1 MEVVDAIKGVSR
13 ALARNQTRTGSEV
26 IGHAFQKFSVV
37 LMRGNAS
44 ILATRLTVAS
54 GFFSIIRNLQWRLF
68 GIVNII
74 FKKRIQIFRWKLTM
88 SSIVTWLMA
97 DAVLVFSV
105 RRVDMLS
112 RQREM
117 LTSSLPQ
124 LNMMK
129 MKSDDVEYSDIK
141 ENWVYV

>member
-1 MEVVDAIKGVSR
+1 
-13 ALARNQTRTGSEV
+13 
-26 IGHAFQKFSVV
+26 
-37 LMRGNAS
+37 
-44 ILATRLTVAS
+44 
-54 GFFSIIRNLQWRLF
+54 
-68 GIVNII
+68 
-74 FKKRIQIFRWKLTM
+74 M

-129 MKSDDVEYSDIK
+129 MKSDDVEHSDIK

>member
-1 MEVVDAIKGVSR
+1 
-13 ALARNQTRTGSEV
+13 
-26 IGHAFQKFSVV
+26 
-37 LMRGNAS
+37 
-44 ILATRLTVAS
+44 
-54 GFFSIIRNLQWRLF
+54 
-68 GIVNII
+68 
-74 FKKRIQIFRWKLTM
+74 
-88 SSIVTWLMA
+88 
-97 DAVLVFSV
+97 
-105 RRVDMLS
+105 MLS

>member
-1 MEVVDAIKGVSR
+1 
-13 ALARNQTRTGSEV
+13 
-26 IGHAFQKFSVV
+26 
-37 LMRGNAS
+37 
-44 ILATRLTVAS
+44 
-54 GFFSIIRNLQWRLF
+54 
-68 GIVNII
+68 
-74 FKKRIQIFRWKLTM
+74 M

>member
-1 MEVVDAIKGVSR
+1 MAFKTGMLTGAREEDIPVLAVIENKLILQKDNGVIRKCDDFKVSTK
-13 ALARNQTRTGSEV
+13 RNKMG
-26 IGHAFQKFSVV
+26 K
-37 LMRGNAS
+37 
-44 ILATRLTVAS
+44 
-54 GFFSIIRNLQWRLF
+54 
-68 GIVNII
+68 
-74 FKKRIQIFRWKLTM
+74 
-88 SSIVTWLMA
+88 SSISGKLSGRVDKKHVDKECVDEDLVDKECVAAAESVPKYKALA

-129 MKSDDVEYSDIK
+129 TKSADVEYSDIT